1 MMIGQEASDMF
12 VYVTN
17 DKLRNELI
25 NDGHTLLYE
34 GSNEKGG
41 FWCFEVS
48 GNFDF
53 SSYFETQDFTVSKKM
68 FF

>member
-1 MMIGQEASDMF
+1 MF
-12 VYVTN
+12 IYVTN
-17 DKLRNELI
+17 DKLVNELI
-25 NDGHTLLYE
+25 KEGNTLIYN
-34 GSNEKGG
+34 GNNEKGE

-53 SSYFETQDFTVSKKM
+53 SSYFEAQDYTFSKKM